1 MAPISSSRSTSGAV
15 AAITQ
20 HVVITTSATTATP
33 QRRYMLVPSVT
44 MPMAALTDSV
54 VSSDVDS
61 SSGSATEPTAERS
74 TPVSTAPPRR
84 SEEHTSELQSRGH
97 LVCRFLL
104 EKKKHYFIK

>member
-61 SSGSATEPTAERS
+61 SSGSATEPT
-74 TPVSTAPPRR
+74 R
-84 SEEHTSELQSRGH
+84 SEEHTSELQSRFD
-97 LVCRFLL
+97 LVCRLLL
-104 EKKKHYFIK
+104 EKKNTTITKNQNKRLSR

>member
-1 MAPISSSRSTSGAV
+1 CVRSFASSRDTRGRAQPSYYHYMPTAGAY
-15 AAITQ
+15 AAHTQ
-20 HVVITTSATTATP
+20 HMVNTTSATTATP

-74 TPVSTAPPRR
+74 TPVSTAPPRAP
-84 SEEHTSELQSRGH
+84 EWPQEPGPP
-97 LVCRFLL
+97 
-104 EKKKHYFIK
+104 